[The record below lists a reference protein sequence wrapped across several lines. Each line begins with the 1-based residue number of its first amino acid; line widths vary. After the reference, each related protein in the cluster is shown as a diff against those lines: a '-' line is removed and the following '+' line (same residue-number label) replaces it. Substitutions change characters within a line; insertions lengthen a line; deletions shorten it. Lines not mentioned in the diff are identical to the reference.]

1 MKYRTKK
8 NQKYQFDQKTR
19 ELIYCRDGGC
29 IFCQRGY
36 YMENKEPLLY
46 LIEDVMHYINKSQG
60 GLGIPQNGAIGC
72 RYHHGLLDNGNQGLR
87 EEMLEIFKE
96 HLRQQYPDWNEDE
109 LVYHK
114 WNYLNFG

>member
-1 MKYRTKK
+1 MKHRTKK

-19 ELIYCRDGGC
+19 ELIYSRDGGC
-29 IFCQRGY
+29 IFCKRGY

-46 LIEDVMHYINKSQG
+46 LIHDVMHYINKSQG

-87 EEMLEIFKE
+87 EEMLEIFQE

-109 LVYHK
+109 LVYNK